1 MEITEQDQLNNPTM
15 MNSIGNQLRNMP
27 IPSPP
32 SLSSSCEDD
41 SDDISDE
48 DEDSMSVSIK
58 FTTAVFFLYNHRTCD
73 SIRH

>member
-1 MEITEQDQLNNPTM
+1 MELTEQDQVNNPTPM

-48 DEDSMSVSIK
+48 DEDSMSVSIN
-58 FTTAVFFLYNHRTCD
+58 TTFQHL
-73 SIRH
+73 

>member
-1 MEITEQDQLNNPTM
+1 MELGEKEQNLVSNVVNQTSV
-15 MNSIGNQLRNMP
+15 MNSLENQLRNIP

-48 DEDSMSVSIK
+48 DEDSMSVSS
-58 FTTAVFFLYNHRTCD
+58 FNQNFLM
-73 SIRH
+73 

>member
-1 MEITEQDQLNNPTM
+1 MEITEQDQLTNPTTV

-48 DEDSMSVSIK
+48 DEDSMSVSIACILLHPYK
-58 FTTAVFFLYNHRTCD
+58 LCNTHCLL
-73 SIRH
+73 

>member
-1 MEITEQDQLNNPTM
+1 MEVGEQENSLINNTTTVNPTSM

-41 SDDISDE
+41 SDDISD
-48 DEDSMSVSIK
+48 DEEESMSVSCPCH
-58 FTTAVFFLYNHRTCD
+58 L
-73 SIRH
+73 